1 MENLFYVIIFLKKE
15 YSIDLNQSE
24 KRTFIRFFTL
34 YLGSSFILMALIA
47 LLYYQNEKKLYFD
60 LTKTKVQNSASSISS
75 KIILAHMSGQK
86 NDVRDMLF
94 EDDYE
99 FSLYNSQKKKI
110 YGKFN
115 EQIDFSKKLIEKK
128 EYFILIDNSTY
139 NHLGVAYIAIKDD
152 SFYKALKTLKINI
165 ILLFLVIYLIISL
178 IGFYLAK
185 LFLKPIKDERQRLNN
200 FIKDTTHELNTPV
213 SAILMSTEKDEL
225 SQKQINRIKLAA
237 LKISEVYKDL
247 TYVFLEDKNIQTDI
261 KTHDLKQI
269 IEEQL
274 KYFESLAEKKSIHI
288 KYKLEQTLFEID
300 ENDFIR
306 LFNNIVSNAIKYN
319 KKKGSIHICLEKNKL
334 SIKDSGIGIEQSNI
348 KDIFNRYYRATSQSG
363 GFGIGLNI
371 VQTLCVKYKIKIE
384 VQSEL
389 NKGTKFTLIFK

>member
-1 MENLFYVIIFLKKE
+1 ML
-15 YSIDLNQSE
+15 
-24 KRTFIRFFTL
+24 
-34 YLGSSFILMALIA
+34 LIA

-60 LTKTKVQNSASSISS
+60 LAKTKIQNIASNISS
-75 KIILAHMSGQK
+75 KVILTHMS
-86 NDVRDMLF
+86 NDKVNINDLFF
-94 EDDYE
+94 EDTYKLAFYD
-99 FSLYNSQKKKI
+99 
-110 YGKFN
+110 FN
-115 EQIDFSKKLIEKK
+115 KNKLKGNIEEKLDFSKKLIETQKG
-128 EYFILIDNSTY
+128 FIIILNDPY
-139 NHLGVAYIAIKDD
+139 GHLGVSYIAVKNDTFYEKIK
-152 SFYKALKTLKINI
+152 SLKKTI

-225 SQKQINRIKLAA
+225 SRKQVDRIKLAA

-261 KTHDLKQI
+261 KTHDLKKI
-269 IEEQL
+269 IKEQL
-274 KYFESLAEKKSIHI
+274 KYFETLAEKKSIHI
-288 KYKLEQTLFEID
+288 EYKLKQTLFEID

-319 KKKGSIHICLEKNKL
+319 KRKGSIHICLEKNKL
-334 SIKDSGIGIEQSNI
+334 SIKDSGIGIQQSNI

-371 VQTLCVKYKIKIE
+371 VQNLCVKYKIKIE

-389 NKGTKFTLIFK
+389 NKGTKFTLFFK